1 MESFDVSAAQCPVKL
16 SVVIIC
22 WNDWKVIENCLRS
35 IFEGTHQITFEVIVS
50 DNGSTDGSSDR
61 IRSSFPAV
69 RLIENGANL
78 GFSKANNVGI
88 RAALGEYVLILN
100 PDTVVHD
107 GSLDRWI
114 AFAERHPEA
123 GAFGCK
129 VQNPDGTYQESA
141 RPFPTVWR
149 NLLAALYLWPLG
161 YVSRIFLAER
171 YVGWVGNTER
181 NVDWQ
186 SGCCVLFRGD
196 LLRRL
201 GGFDE
206 RFFYHYEEVDL
217 CFRAWKAGSAI
228 RFTPEASITHLGG
241 QSVGRFPARFAIET
255 CRNGYRYFYKHF
267 GPEGARRIRLV
278 LLLRLRVRQIGYSLL
293 RRFKPSEQLER
304 RLEMYRVSIQ
314 WNERIDPVAF
324 AEKGLE
330 HPMEPMAGVRAT

>member
-1 MESFDVSAAQCPVKL
+1 MKL
-16 SVVIIC
+16 SIVIIC

-35 IFEGTHQITFEVIVS
+35 IYEGTHQLTYEVIVS
-50 DNGSTDGSSDR
+50 DNGSSDGSVEK
-61 IRSSFPAV
+61 IRESFPLV
-69 RLIENGANL
+69 RVIENGANL

-88 RAALGEYVLILN
+88 RAAHGEYVLILN
-100 PDTVVHD
+100 PDTIVHD

-114 AFAERHPEA
+114 AYAERHPEA

-149 NLLAALYLWPLG
+149 SLLAALYLRPLG
-161 YVSRIFLAER
+161 YLSRVFLVDR
-171 YVGWVGNTER
+171 YVGWYGNTER

-196 LLRRL
+196 LLQRL

-217 CFRAWKAGSAI
+217 CYRVWKTGFAI

-267 GPEGARRIRLV
+267 GAVGARRIRLV
-278 LLLRLRVRQIGYSLL
+278 LLLRFRVRQIGYSLL
-293 RRFKPSEQLER
+293 RLIKPSEQLER
-304 RLEMYRVSIQ
+304 RLEMYHVSLE
-314 WNERIDPVAF
+314 WNKLIDPVAF

-330 HPMEPMAGVRAT
+330 HPTGPAAGVAAT